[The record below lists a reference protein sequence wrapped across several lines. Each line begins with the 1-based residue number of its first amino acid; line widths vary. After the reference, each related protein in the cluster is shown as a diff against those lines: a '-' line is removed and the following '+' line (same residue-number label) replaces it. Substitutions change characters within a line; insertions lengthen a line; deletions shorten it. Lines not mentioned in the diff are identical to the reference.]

1 MSFGRRLAPPRA
13 LNPCTGA
20 FFKTRTCAVCRA
32 IFPGGTVLCASCQLT
47 LPRDTTILH
56 TSNLCPSWGPPCGP
70 FSPIF
75 PGTQFSPKFEEMGP
89 CAGQGGDPLPPA
101 RRDCA
106 VHTGAPPPTPPARAR
121 GRNAQQTAPRTSSC
135 STRVHVARFVPR
147 FSRAKTPSASQ
158 TLVFKAR
165 GRSQKAR
172 KTHMGQTHVS
182 SRRHLAPRRA
192 LNPCTGA
199 FFKTPTC
206 AVFRAIF
213 PGGTVLCA
221 SG

>member
-1 MSFGRRLAPPRA
+1 MSIMGTPLRTFSPVFSRDPVFSKNGGNGALRRPGRRP
-13 LNPCTGA
+13 
-20 FFKTRTCAVCRA
+20 
-32 IFPGGTVLCASCQLT
+32 
-47 LPRDTTILH
+47 
-56 TSNLCPSWGPPCGP
+56 
-70 FSPIF
+70 
-75 PGTQFSPKFEEMGP
+75 
-89 CAGQGGDPLPPA
+89 PPA
-101 RRDCA
+101 RQARLRRTYGRAAADA
-106 VHTGAPPPTPPARAR
+106 ARSRAR
-121 GRNAQQTAPRTSSC
+121 GRKAQQTAPRTSSC

-172 KTHMGQTHVS
+172 KTHVGQTHVS

>member
-1 MSFGRRLAPPRA
+1 MSIMGTPLRHLFPR
-13 LNPCTGA
+13 
-20 FFKTRTCAVCRA
+20 F
-32 IFPGGTVLCASCQLT
+32 FPG
-47 LPRDTTILH
+47 
-56 TSNLCPSWGPPCGP
+56 PSFLQKWRKWGPA
-70 FSPIF
+70 
-75 PGTQFSPKFEEMGP
+75 QAREET
-89 CAGQGGDPLPPA
+89 PLPPA

-172 KTHMGQTHVS
+172 KTHVGQTHVS

-206 AVFRAIF
+206 AVFRAIS

>member
-1 MSFGRRLAPPRA
+1 MSFGCHLAPRRA

-20 FFKTRTCAVCRA
+20 FLKTPTCAVFRA

-47 LPRDTTILH
+47 LPRDTTFLP
-56 TSNLCPSWGPPCGP
+56 TSNLCPSWGPPCDT
-70 FSPIF
+70 FSLFF
-75 PGTQFSPKFEEMGP
+75 PGTQFFPKFEEMGP

-147 FSRAKTPSASQ
+147 FSRAKTPPALQ

-165 GRSQKAR
+165 RRSRNA
-172 KTHMGQTHVS
+172 
-182 SRRHLAPRRA
+182 
-192 LNPCTGA
+192 
-199 FFKTPTC
+199 
-206 AVFRAIF
+206 
-213 PGGTVLCA
+213 
-221 SG
+221 